1 MQDKSKTIASTS
13 CDESIL
19 ARMFRQWNSL
29 LFKWCCR
36 SIDDPIFIT
45 KSSDV
50 LSVMSIKIWFLYCV
64 FRNKWKM
71 CKLCSLFFYSK
82 DSDMSRDDALKY
94 GTAIYIISVMSG
106 VALLHYFF
114 FGFCIGMKLRVAV
127 CSLVYRK
134 VWKNISENVIVWW
147 EFIVTNYLIVILYV
161 FQSLQLSQRAL
172 SETAPGKL
180 ANLLSNDVNRFEIV
194 SLVIHPLWT
203 SPLMTIVATYILWQ
217 ETRWAGMIGLL
228 IVFLIV
234 PIQSKWI
241 TRTKFVMNIH

>member
-1 MQDKSKTIASTS
+1 
-13 CDESIL
+13 
-19 ARMFRQWNSL
+19 
-29 LFKWCCR
+29 
-36 SIDDPIFIT
+36 
-45 KSSDV
+45 
-50 LSVMSIKIWFLYCV
+50 
-64 FRNKWKM
+64 
-71 CKLCSLFFYSK
+71 
-82 DSDMSRDDALKY
+82 MSRDDALKY

-134 VWKNISENVIVWW
+134 VWKHFIFEAFDHKKSIVWQ
-147 EFIVTNYLIVILYV
+147 IVKQLFDCDVYV

-194 SLVIHPLWT
+194 SLVLHPLWT

-228 IVFLIV
+228 TVFLIV
-234 PIQSKWI
+234 PIQSKLATTTI
-241 TRTKFVMNIH
+241 IINIHFILKCVKFWMSRLK